1 MYVEQK
7 DGTSATEEQWNFGS
21 DKVGINLEPLHL
33 GEGIRV
39 DNLERSLED
48 GEDQVLYVETDSGH
62 WFAIALT
69 GDSLNNYDPE
79 LALPMDETK
88 PLLVQEAF
96 EGGRLRHSEFISWWL
111 PLETNMME
119 ELVELVRSEE
129 RNTWTGSKEGLVWES
144 RVPVFHP
151 GSKRE
156 LVVTWTYRARR
167 VS

>member
-1 MYVEQK
+1 M
-7 DGTSATEEQWNFGS
+7 
-21 DKVGINLEPLHL
+21 
-33 GEGIRV
+33 

-96 EGGRLRHSEFISWWL
+96 EGGRVRRSEFISWWL

>member
-1 MYVEQK
+1 MHVEQK
-7 DGTSATEEQWNFGS
+7 DGESVTEEEWNYGTE
-21 DKVGINLEPLHL
+21 KVGIKLHL

-39 DNLERSLED
+39 ENFCPPDGD
-48 GEDQVLYVETDSGH
+48 GEDQVLYVETDSGDWH
-62 WFAIALT
+62 AI
-69 GDSLNNYDPE
+69 SLKGELINNYDLG
-79 LALPMDETK
+79 LALPVDEKK

-96 EGGRLRHSEFISWWL
+96 EGGRVRRSEFISWWL